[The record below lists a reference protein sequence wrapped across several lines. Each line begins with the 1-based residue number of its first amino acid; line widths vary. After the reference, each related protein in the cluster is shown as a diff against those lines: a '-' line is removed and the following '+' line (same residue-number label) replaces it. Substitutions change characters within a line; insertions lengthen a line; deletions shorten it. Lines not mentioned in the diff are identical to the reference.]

1 MAERVRHRLG
11 SAVQFVDAFTATPV
25 RVALDVRVET
35 LPAVPGMPRLPWR
48 AVRGPGD
55 DTYRFLV
62 TNETV
67 APVGNVDVRVDAP
80 GREYAS
86 FEPFALALP
95 RPLTAHPPTPARSD
109 FLVQHALWPTRGLRL
124 PAGETAIVALV
135 RSAGST
141 PVARLKVTI
150 WPDGQAQPASPYGY
164 TNDAGELVY
173 RLPDLK
179 TVVSGVVTPT
189 ASLRI
194 DLRLPP
200 AYTTAVVPAQIRDDL
215 GAVLGMPFAVRLAQ
229 VARLAIDLP

>member
-1 MAERVRHRLG
+1 MAEQVRHRLG
-11 SAVQFVDAFTATPV
+11 SAVQFIDAFTAAPV
-25 RVALDVRVET
+25 RVPLDVRVET
-35 LPAVPGMPRLPWR
+35 LPAVIGMPRLPWR

-86 FEPFALALP
+86 FEPFALTLP

-109 FLVQHALWPTRGLRL
+109 FLVRHALWPTRALLL
-124 PAGETAIVALV
+124 PPGETAIVAQL
-135 RSAGST
+135 RSAGAT
-141 PVARLKVTI
+141 AVARLKVTI
-150 WPDGQAQPASPYGY
+150 WPDGQPQPASPYAY
-164 TNDAGELVY
+164 TSDAGELVY

-179 TVVSGVVTPT
+179 TVVGGVVSAT

-194 DLRLPP
+194 DLKLPP
-200 AYTTAVVPAQIRDDL
+200 AYTTAVVPTQISDDV
-215 GAVLGMPFAVRLAQ
+215 GTVLGLPFSIRLGQ